1 MAAALYALICL
12 IWGSTWLAIKIGLVG
27 VPPFLAAGIRF
38 MLSTLLVGV
47 GLALTRRGLR
57 LTRDEKICVL
67 SVGLLVFWL
76 DYAAVY
82 WAETKISSGLTAVLF
97 STMPLITSLLSVYWM
112 RTETL
117 SPRKLT
123 GILVGVFGTVL
134 LFWPHERLGFPQALG
149 MLAALGASLCAAI
162 NLVMM
167 KRYGHDADP
176 YLVNFFGMALGAAC
190 LIAMSAALEN
200 WSAVTWS
207 RNNVLSLVY
216 LAVFGSV
223 IAFSAYYYLIKRMDA
238 TIVSLSTLIIPIVA
252 LALGHAF
259 LDEIVTP
266 RSLAGIATIV
276 AGVAVA
282 IVPSNPKRASDVA
295 PSIRHPDWVVPLN
308 SPARKRQH

>member
-1 MAAALYALICL
+1 MICL

-27 VPPFLAAGIRF
+27 VPPFLAAGFRF

-47 GLALTRRGLR
+47 VLAIKRYRLR
-57 LTRDEKICVL
+57 LTHEEKICVL

-82 WAETKISSGLTAVLF
+82 WAETHISSGLTAVLF
-97 STMPLITSLLSVYWM
+97 STMPLITSLLSVYWT

-117 SPRKLT
+117 STRRLV
-123 GILVGVFGTVL
+123 GILVGAFGTVL
-134 LFWPHERLGFPQALG
+134 LFWPDQRLGFYQALG

-167 KRYGHDADP
+167 KKYGRDADP
-176 YLVNFFGMALGAAC
+176 FLVNFFGMAIGAAC
-190 LIAMSAALEN
+190 LLVMSAGLES
-200 WSAVTWS
+200 WSAVNWS
-207 RNNVLSLVY
+207 RSNVWSIVY
-216 LAVFGSV
+216 LSVFGSV

-252 LALGHAF
+252 LGLGHVF
-259 LDEIVTP
+259 LDEIVTS
-266 RSLAGIATIV
+266 RALAGIATIV

-282 IVPSNPKRASDVA
+282 IVPSTS
-295 PSIRHPDWVVPLN
+295 
-308 SPARKRQH
+308 